1 MEQLCKAFHNYKA
14 LSYSLMKAWK
24 KMVLQ
29 IRQGSEVQHDL
40 AVEPARTQR
49 REAKRKIG
57 FSIAFLSGCFG
68 L

>member
-29 IRQGSEVQHDL
+29 IRKGSEV
-40 AVEPARTQR
+40 
-49 REAKRKIG
+49 
-57 FSIAFLSGCFG
+57 
-68 L
+68 